1 MALGWTL
8 CKWSNNTVLHITTK
22 YPVHMSQSHIWLRP
36 QNTNVI
42 PQIHPSS
49 LILSYTQIKY
59 RSSYRGPICTP
70 YWIYLKRFLVSW
82 KMSSDVIWT
91 YEFNLNRKLWEWK
104 DRLLG
109 QSISILYDGRG
120 NDINDKSDIFP
131 PFTRKESQSEI

>member
-1 MALGWTL
+1 MWLLDEHYVNG
-8 CKWSNNTVLHITTK
+8 VITQFCI
-22 YPVHMSQSHIWLRP
+22 SRP
-36 QNTNVI
+36 NIQCTCHSPI
-42 PQIHPSS
+42 SDSDHKTQTSYHRFIHH
-49 LILSYTQIKY
+49 LSYTQIKY

-70 YWIYLKRFLVSW
+70 YWIYLKGFLVSW

-131 PFTRKESQSEI
+131 PFTRKESQSDI